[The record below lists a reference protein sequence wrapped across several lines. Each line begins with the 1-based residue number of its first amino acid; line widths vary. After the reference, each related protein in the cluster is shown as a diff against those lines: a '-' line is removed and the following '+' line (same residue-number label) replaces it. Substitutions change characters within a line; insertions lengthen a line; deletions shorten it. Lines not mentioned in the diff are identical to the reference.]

1 MMVKK
6 KEKQAIEG
14 HNWHSEII
22 LSTSLINDET
32 QTYKKQKKKK
42 KKKSNFKYITSRKK
56 SV

>member
-1 MMVKK
+1 MMVKKK

-32 QTYKKQKKKK
+32 QTYKKQKKEEEK
-42 KKKSNFKYITSRKK
+42 NPTLNI
-56 SV
+56 

>member
-42 KKKSNFKYITSRKK
+42 KKKIQL
-56 SV
+56 